1 MKYIP
6 SFLKNKYFI
15 TIFVFVVYISFF
27 DSNNLLRQKDLLQ
40 ELKKV
45 EKERQ
50 YYLQEIKENQTTTYE
65 LLNNIDLLE
74 KYAREKYLMK
84 RDDEDI
90 FLIIRPSEN
99 NVTE

>member
-50 YYLQEIKENQTTTYE
+50 YYLQEIKENQTTTNE

>member
-1 MKYIP
+1 M
-6 SFLKNKYFI
+6 
-15 TIFVFVVYISFF
+15 FVVYISFF

-50 YYLQEIKENQTTTYE
+50 YYLQEIKENQTTTNE

>member
-45 EKERQ
+45 GKERQ

-90 FLIIRPSEN
+90 FLIIRPNEN

>member
-6 SFLKNKYFI
+6 SFLKNKNFI

-27 DSNNLLRQKDLLQ
+27 ASNNLLRQKDLLQ

-90 FLIIRPSEN
+90 FLIIRPNEN

>member
-90 FLIIRPSEN
+90 FLIIRPNEN